1 MRDYKKV
8 CRCRD
13 CGKIYDKGI
22 PYICSKCGA
31 EIGRP
36 TPTILQMMGSGEV
49 TLTEKCEKVV
59 AKKGLFGWK
68 VREPQYP
75 EDIDYK
81 VLEWLS
87 RSACKGQ
94 PYSQE
99 WRNRKYRKRMLDG
112 INDYMDTNF
121 AEDEMMEIYTYI
133 GNACNHQR
141 TIKFVE
147 SGYDLKVLKE

>member
-49 TLTEKCEKVV
+49 TLTEKCHAVKTV
-59 AKKGLFGWK
+59 KTKG
-68 VREPQYP
+68 
-75 EDIDYK
+75 I
-81 VLEWLS
+81 
-87 RSACKGQ
+87 
-94 PYSQE
+94 
-99 WRNRKYRKRMLDG
+99 
-112 INDYMDTNF
+112 
-121 AEDEMMEIYTYI
+121 
-133 GNACNHQR
+133 
-141 TIKFVE
+141 
-147 SGYDLKVLKE
+147 

>member
-59 AKKGLFGWK
+59 TKKGLFGWK
-68 VREPQYP
+68 VREPQDP
-75 EDIDYK
+75 EAI
-81 VLEWLS
+81 
-87 RSACKGQ
+87 
-94 PYSQE
+94 QE
-99 WRNRKYRKRMLDG
+99 
-112 INDYMDTNF
+112 
-121 AEDEMMEIYTYI
+121 
-133 GNACNHQR
+133 
-141 TIKFVE
+141 
-147 SGYDLKVLKE
+147 

>member
-31 EIGRP
+31 EIGKP
-36 TPTILQMMGSGEV
+36 TPTILQMMGCGEV
-49 TLTEKCEKVV
+49 TLTEKSEKVV

-75 EDIDYK
+75 EAIHADII
-81 VLEWLS
+81 LRERPIL
-87 RSACKGQ
+87 
-94 PYSQE
+94 QE
-99 WRNRKYRKRMLDG
+99 QLLL
-112 INDYMDTNF
+112 
-121 AEDEMMEIYTYI
+121 A
-133 GNACNHQR
+133 A
-141 TIKFVE
+141 
-147 SGYDLKVLKE
+147 

>member
-1 MRDYKKV
+1 MVFKIILIIIAFVMLCGMVADESRYNKRTYCIGHYCKSNFGRRIILVRDYKKV

-68 VREPQYP
+68 VREPQNP
-75 EDIDYK
+75 EAI
-81 VLEWLS
+81 
-87 RSACKGQ
+87 
-94 PYSQE
+94 QE
-99 WRNRKYRKRMLDG
+99 
-112 INDYMDTNF
+112 
-121 AEDEMMEIYTYI
+121 
-133 GNACNHQR
+133 
-141 TIKFVE
+141 
-147 SGYDLKVLKE
+147 

>member
-49 TLTEKCEKVV
+49 TLTEKCENRRLLELWIIRHKQQSDY
-59 AKKGLFGWK
+59 FS
-68 VREPQYP
+68 Y
-75 EDIDYK
+75 ED
-81 VLEWLS
+81 
-87 RSACKGQ
+87 G
-94 PYSQE
+94 
-99 WRNRKYRKRMLDG
+99 
-112 INDYMDTNF
+112 T
-121 AEDEMMEIYTYI
+121 
-133 GNACNHQR
+133 
-141 TIKFVE
+141 
-147 SGYDLKVLKE
+147 